1 MWVGAGIE
9 RKRVKKRKRERE
21 QCGMKKEKK
30 ITYYY
35 KKETVKIINISF
47 IFSILFIFWEEA
59 KSFHWFIL
67 TFFSTKY
74 RFNRATSF

>member
-9 RKRVKKRKRERE
+9 RKRVKKRKRERAMWNE
-21 QCGMKKEKK
+21 ERKK